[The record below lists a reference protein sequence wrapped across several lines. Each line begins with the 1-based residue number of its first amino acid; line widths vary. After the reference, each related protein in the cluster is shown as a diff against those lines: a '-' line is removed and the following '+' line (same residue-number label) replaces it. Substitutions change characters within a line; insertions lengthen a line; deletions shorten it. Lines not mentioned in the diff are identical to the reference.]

1 MCCVWTAVWIRRI
14 VLLVGGTAP
23 EEKERKMSIKYK
35 QVIPGMVVCHE
46 LAITIIKLY
55 GNWNVQK
62 NDQYVKG
69 FNTLTEAKAF
79 VAEMV
84 GN

>member
-1 MCCVWTAVWIRRI
+1 M
-14 VLLVGGTAP
+14 
-23 EEKERKMSIKYK
+23 
-35 QVIPGMVVCHE
+35 IPGMVVCHD
-46 LAITIIKLY
+46 LAITIIKLH

>member
-1 MCCVWTAVWIRRI
+1 MA
-14 VLLVGGTAP
+14 
-23 EEKERKMSIKYK
+23 IKYQ

-46 LAITIIKLY
+46 LSITIIKLY

-62 NDQYVKG
+62 NDNYVKG
-69 FNTLTEAKAF
+69 FDTLTQAKAF

>member
-1 MCCVWTAVWIRRI
+1 
-14 VLLVGGTAP
+14 
-23 EEKERKMSIKYK
+23 MSIKYK

-46 LAITIIKLY
+46 LKITIIKLY

-62 NDQYVKG
+62 NGQYVKG
-69 FNTLTEAKAF
+69 FNTLSEAKLF